1 MVKDCV
7 GEVTETTKVV
17 PHFNSQEAVDD
28 RFEKLDAKLDDLQR
42 NFGHHGREKGNL
54 LSRTDV

>member
-42 NFGHHGREKGNL
+42 NFGHHGRE
-54 LSRTDV
+54 